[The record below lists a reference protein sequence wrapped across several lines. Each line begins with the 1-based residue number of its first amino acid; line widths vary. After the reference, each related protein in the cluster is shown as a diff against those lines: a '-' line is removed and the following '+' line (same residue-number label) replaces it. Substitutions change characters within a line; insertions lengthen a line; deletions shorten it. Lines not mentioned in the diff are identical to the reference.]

1 MSGAIAPT
9 NNELAQVDKPA
20 PEGEFVTEGGKKV
33 GTKEAPVVEARMP
46 GTEKKIAHEPKD
58 GTTVVKGE
66 GEPETDVTEL
76 AQTTREQKDR
86 LKEGVLGQAK
96 ETRSED
102 VDAGRVE
109 GATKDVVGDER
120 VELAKQGAEGIRQ
133 RATEAGEREAQE
145 REMTAQDEKE
155 AQVQR
160 KVGGIMGR
168 LRGAKVSRFS
178 PYIVKTI
185 DAGEF

>member
-1 MSGAIAPT
+1 MKVSGAIAPT

-20 PEGEFVTEGGKKV
+20 PEGEFVTEGGRKV

-76 AQTTREQKDR
+76 AQTTKEQKDR

-102 VDAGRVE
+102 LDVGRVE

-120 VELAKQGAEGIRQ
+120 VELAKQGAEEIRQ
-133 RATEAGEREAQE
+133 RATEAGE

-178 PYIVKTI
+178 PCIVKTI